1 VNDAEL
7 LGLAARLAGDAGKAA
22 PSGLERLSG
31 GKNNRVYRV
40 RLNDGSY
47 AVLKL
52 YHHDERDP
60 RDRLKAEWEF
70 IDYVWQRGV
79 RNVPEPLA
87 MDRTAHAGLYGF
99 VEGRRKAPEEIDA
112 ATIAAAS
119 DFFVAINSAPR
130 EPERLAPGSE
140 ACFSLVDHLAT
151 IDRRVARLATLDG
164 EAPLVS
170 EAERLVETRLAP
182 LWAKVRSGI
191 EEAATGAGIDLS
203 APVGVTSVSP
213 SDFGFHNALFDDEGR
228 ATFLDFEYAGRDDP
242 AKLACDFFCQPEVPV
257 PLGFFE
263 SFLAAIAPPLGLGE
277 ADIWRC
283 RALLPAYRIKW
294 VCIILNEFLA
304 VGASRRAFADD
315 GDRAARARRQIERA
329 ERHLALVTT

>member
-1 VNDAEL
+1 MNDAAL
-7 LGLAARLAGDAGKAA
+7 LELAARLAGDAGRAA
-22 PSGLERLSG
+22 PIALERLSG

-40 RLNDGSY
+40 RLSDGAS

-52 YHHDERDP
+52 YHHDDRDP

-87 MDRTAHAGLYGF
+87 MDRAAHAGLYGF

-119 DFFVAINSAPR
+119 DFFVAINGAPH

-140 ACFSLVDHLAT
+140 ACFSLADHLAT
-151 IDRRVARLATLDG
+151 IDHRVARLANLDG
-164 EAPLVS
+164 TAPLAD
-170 EAERLVETRLAP
+170 EAARLVETRLSP
-182 LWAKVRSGI
+182 LWQKVRARI
-191 EEAATGAGIDLS
+191 EDEAAREAIGLS
-203 APVGVTSVSP
+203 APVAQVSVSP
-213 SDFGFHNALFDDEGR
+213 SDFGFHNALFDEAGT

-263 SFLAAIAPPLGLGE
+263 AFLDAIAPPLGFGP
-277 ADIWRC
+277 ADLWRC
-283 RALLPAYRIKW
+283 RALLSAYRIKW

-304 VGASRRAFADD
+304 IGARRRAFADD
-315 GDRAARARRQIERA
+315 GDRTARARRQIERA

>member
-1 VNDAEL
+1 MNDEAL
-7 LGLAARLAGDAGKAA
+7 LALAARLCSQSGLAA
-22 PSGLERLSG
+22 PRDVERLTG

-40 RLNDGSY
+40 RLADGGD

-70 IDYVWQRGV
+70 IDYVWARGV
-79 RNVPEPLA
+79 RNVPQPLA
-87 MDRTAHAGLYGF
+87 MERASHSGLYGF
-99 VEGRRKAPEEIDA
+99 VEGRRRAPEEIDA
-112 ATIAAAS
+112 AAVAAAS
-119 DFFVAINSAPR
+119 GFFVAINGAPK
-130 EPERLAPGSE
+130 EPEKLAPGSE

-151 IDRRVARLATLDG
+151 IDRRVARLSSLDG
-164 EAPLVS
+164 EAPLVD
-170 EAERLVETRLAP
+170 EATRLVQNRLAP
-182 LWAKVRSGI
+182 TWKRVRDGI
-191 EEAATGAGIDLS
+191 EAAAAREGIDLPS
-203 APVGVTSVSP
+203 AIATECVSP
-213 SDFGFHNALFDDEGR
+213 SDFGFHNALFGDDGR

-242 AKLACDFFCQPEVPV
+242 AKLVCDFFCQPEVPV

-263 SFLAAIAPPLGLGE
+263 TFLDAIASPLGLR
-277 ADIWRC
+277 DVDLWRC

-329 ERHLALVTT
+329 ERHLALVSP